1 MVQVYSFDG
10 VTPVVDPT
18 AFVHP
23 SAVLIGDVFVGA
35 GVYVGPCASLRG
47 DLGRL
52 RIHAGANVQDCCVMH
67 GFPGTDTVVEE
78 DGHIGHGAILHG
90 CRIRRNGMVGM
101 NALVM
106 DNAVVG
112 ESAMVA
118 AAAVILS
125 GMEIPT
131 RMLAAGIPGKVIR
144 ELTAEELARKLRAT
158 ALYQDLA
165 LRCRSSLQRVD
176 ALSMADPAREQL
188 RLPEVKISVPGADT
202 KPYPYSAL

>member
-1 MVQVYSFDG
+1 MVQVYRFDG
-10 VTPVVDPT
+10 ITPVVDST

-52 RIHAGANVQDCCVMH
+52 LIRAGANVQDCCVMH

-90 CRIRRNGMVGM
+90 CRIRRNAMVGM

-106 DNAVVG
+106 DKAVVG

-131 RMLAAGIPGKVIR
+131 GMLAAGIPGKVIR
-144 ELTAEELARKLRAT
+144 ELSAAELAWKLRAT
-158 ALYQDLA
+158 AIYQDLA
-165 LRCRSSLQRVD
+165 LRCRASLQRVE
-176 ALSMADPAREQL
+176 ALPSADPARERL
-188 RLPEVKISVPGADT
+188 RLPEVKITVLGGDT
-202 KPYPYSAL
+202 KHAVSGL